1 MTKRLVQL
9 LLGLALYGFSMALMV
24 RAVLGLDPWDVF
36 HLGVSLRVGWS
47 FGTVVNVVGALVLL
61 LWLPLRQKPGI
72 GTVANILVIG
82 TVADLSLAMLPAFET
97 LPVRGGAM
105 IAGIVLNGVAGA
117 AYIGAGLGPGPRD
130 GLMTGIVR
138 RTGWPIWR
146 VRTGIELAVLAAGW
160 VMGGV
165 AGVGTILYAVAIG
178 PLVQLFLPMFTL
190 AASTKPTPIDGA
202 AGINDDAPNGAE
214 RDEARAGG

>member
-1 MTKRLVQL
+1 M
-9 LLGLALYGFSMALMV
+9 
-24 RAVLGLDPWDVF
+24 
-36 HLGVSLRVGWS
+36 
-47 FGTVVNVVGALVLL
+47 
-61 LWLPLRQKPGI
+61 RQKPGI

-82 TVADLSLAMLPAFET
+82 TVADLSLAMLPALES
-97 LPVRGGAM
+97 LPVRWGTM
-105 IAGIVLNGVAGA
+105 IAGIVLNGIAGA

-160 VMGGV
+160 AMGGV
-165 AGVGTILYAVAIG
+165 VGVGTILYAVAIG

-190 AASTKPTPIDGA
+190 SASTEPTPIAGA

-214 RDEARAGG
+214 RD